1 MSTQEYRLFEDHIVS
16 KFPIDSVVSYQGKE
30 YIVSISGKPNPQG
43 VSGECKTDVYILLVN
58 PKKAKDSVELKIS
71 CKLSSSNEFQE
82 NKLTELRAFDYF
94 GEDAKRIL
102 ETATKNLGNIF
113 ENDIIDSPSGIGSKK
128 GGYLTL
134 GWLVDITTKWRKKS
148 EPFKMT
154 DREIRDLVY
163 IGKGLPDSKKN
174 AIVDG
179 NVILGSGL
187 ANMMLISERKNILS
201 YNDVL
206 KQLIPIDSYPIKEH
220 FIILKAINFFPGALK
235 YKGINPYDGNRPFA
249 VRVHWDY
256 DELTDSLVSTLDY
269 TDPLK
274 SSGNGNA
281 MYEEAKLAF
290 SKLSLEKQSK
300 YSLKE
305 AYLEKHNIIS
315 KISNLDI

>member
-1 MSTQEYRLFEDHIVS
+1 MSTQEYRLFENHILS
-16 KFPIDSVVSYQGKE
+16 QFPINSHISYLGKE
-30 YIVSISGKPNPQG
+30 YIVTLSGKPTPQG
-43 VSGECKTDVYILLVN
+43 NNGECKTDVYILLVN
-58 PKKAKDSVELKIS
+58 LQNKNDTIELKIS

-94 GEDAKRIL
+94 GEDAKKIL
-102 ETATKNLGNIF
+102 ETATKNLKHIF
-113 ENDIIDSPSGIGSKK
+113 ENDIIDSPSGCGSKK

-163 IGKGLPDSKKN
+163 IGKGLPDNKKN
-174 AIVDG
+174 AIVAG
-179 NVILGSGL
+179 SLVPNSGL
-187 ANMMLISERKNILS
+187 ANMMLVSERVNILS

-206 KQLIPIDSYPIKEH
+206 EQLIPIENYPIKEH
-220 FIILKAINFFPGALK
+220 FIILKAINFFPGALN
-235 YKGINPYDGNRPFA
+235 YHGINPYDGNRPFA

-256 DELTDSLVSTLDY
+256 DESTDSLISRLDY

-274 SSGNGNA
+274 ADGNGKA
-281 MYEEAKLAF
+281 MYEEAKIAF

-300 YSLKE
+300 YTLKHS
-305 AYLEKHNIIS
+305 YLEKHNSI
-315 KISNLDI
+315 